1 MTAMNAPPDT
11 RSLTTCDIAQ
21 LEALFASS
29 PHDAGMLGDLQEELR
44 YRRTPRALALLTR
57 IQSTLSTGARFAAES
72 RAVRGPAD
80 APRAK

>member
-1 MTAMNAPPDT
+1 VIAMSTPPGNG
-11 RSLTTCDIAQ
+11 SLKTCDIGQ

-29 PHDAGMLGDLQEELR
+29 PDDRDVLGDLQEELR